1 MQNQK
6 PTNFIYEV
14 NESLR
19 LNHHVKLSELFS
31 LEDLYLPGGTI
42 FNIALAIKDIKT
54 NQLRKI
60 FENVE
65 DAYQLAL
72 SDNFHKASE
81 TLFMIVPSVAYATGR
96 NLIDPK
102 DFNTFIQ
109 LMITPKRIQSNDDII
124 TFFRIMQTVLAYK
137 TNQ

>member
-1 MQNQK
+1 MQNQR
-6 PTNFIYEV
+6 PTNFITEV

-19 LNHHVKLSELFS
+19 LKQQVRLSELFS
-31 LEDLYLPGGTI
+31 LEDMYLPGGTI
-42 FNIALAIKDIKT
+42 FKIALAIKEIKT

-65 DAYQLAL
+65 NAYQLAL
-72 SDNFHKASE
+72 SGNFNKASE

-109 LMITPKRIQSNDDII
+109 LMITPSRIKSNDDII
-124 TFFRIMQTVLAYK
+124 TFFRMMQTILAYK